1 MQASNHSYQ
10 PSETSSNVVSDW
22 MTLKIQH
29 ASNNCQA
36 HIKTYRFDLAA
47 TEIYELVWSNFC
59 DWYIELS
66 KVAIQKSKDAD
77 ETSNLISNL
86 IVNFD
91 SILRLLHPFM
101 PFITEEL
108 SAKLAALEGK
118 EKSEFLVESGFA
130 RHQPANVKNAEHM
143 DEMINVISAIRA
155 IRAENVNIKNETL
168 HLIISSDLQPE
179 LQSMIADQEDII
191 MGIAKLDGIEFTDE
205 IPDESIEKTMV
216 GYKII
221 IPLAGLIDPEEELN
235 RLQKELSDVEN
246 DIKIISSKLSNDQF
260 VAKAPAAVV
269 DKEKAKVA
277 EAKNKKVM
285 LEKSISKL
293 QA

>member
-1 MQASNHSYQ
+1 
-10 PSETSSNVVSDW
+10 
-22 MTLKIQH
+22 
-29 ASNNCQA
+29 
-36 HIKTYRFDLAA
+36 
-47 TEIYELVWSNFC
+47 
-59 DWYIELS
+59 
-66 KVAIQKSKDAD
+66 
-77 ETSNLISNL
+77 
-86 IVNFD
+86 
-91 SILRLLHPFM
+91 
-101 PFITEEL
+101 
-108 SAKLAALEGK
+108 
-118 EKSEFLVESGFA
+118 
-130 RHQPANVKNAEHM
+130 
-143 DEMINVISAIRA
+143 
-155 IRAENVNIKNETL
+155 L

>member
-1 MQASNHSYQ
+1 
-10 PSETSSNVVSDW
+10 
-22 MTLKIQH
+22 
-29 ASNNCQA
+29 
-36 HIKTYRFDLAA
+36 
-47 TEIYELVWSNFC
+47 
-59 DWYIELS
+59 
-66 KVAIQKSKDAD
+66 
-77 ETSNLISNL
+77 
-86 IVNFD
+86 
-91 SILRLLHPFM
+91 
-101 PFITEEL
+101 
-108 SAKLAALEGK
+108 
-118 EKSEFLVESGFA
+118 
-130 RHQPANVKNAEHM
+130 
-143 DEMINVISAIRA
+143 
-155 IRAENVNIKNETL
+155 
-168 HLIISSDLQPE
+168 
-179 LQSMIADQEDII
+179 MIADQEDII

>member
-1 MQASNHSYQ
+1 
-10 PSETSSNVVSDW
+10 

>member
-1 MQASNHSYQ
+1 
-10 PSETSSNVVSDW
+10 
-22 MTLKIQH
+22 
-29 ASNNCQA
+29 
-36 HIKTYRFDLAA
+36 
-47 TEIYELVWSNFC
+47 
-59 DWYIELS
+59 
-66 KVAIQKSKDAD
+66 
-77 ETSNLISNL
+77 
-86 IVNFD
+86 
-91 SILRLLHPFM
+91 
-101 PFITEEL
+101 
-108 SAKLAALEGK
+108 
-118 EKSEFLVESGFA
+118 
-130 RHQPANVKNAEHM
+130 M

-168 HLIISSDLQPE
+168 HLIISSDIQPE

-191 MGIAKLDGIEFTDE
+191 AGIAKLDGIEFTDE